1 MFSENFTLQGLMEN
15 DVTVGDIFQIES
27 SKVNPT
33 PPRISCNNPG
43 IRCSTM
49 HVIKKFLAGS
59 SSRIC
64 FEVSQESEVV
74 CMV

>member
-27 SKVNPT
+27 SIVNPT
-33 PPRISCNNPG
+33 QARISCNTLG

-49 HVIKKFLAGS
+49 HVIKKFLDSS

-64 FEVSQESEVV
+64 FEVSQESELV
-74 CMV
+74 CVI

>member
-1 MFSENFTLQGLMEN
+1 MLSENFTLQGLTEN

-33 PPRISCNNPG
+33 QPRMSCNKLG
-43 IRCSTM
+43 IRYSRM
-49 HVIKKFLAGS
+49 HVVKKFLASS

-64 FEVSQESEVV
+64 SGVSQEGELL
-74 CMV
+74 CGI